1 MKYKVLFATTLA
13 ALGTT
18 AAHAQSSV
26 TLYGLLDAGISYTN
40 NTRVGNTGHSNVA
53 LSNAMMQS
61 SRWGLRGSEDLGGG
75 LKAVFVLENG
85 FTLTNGKLGQG
96 GREFGRNAYVGLS
109 SNDLGTL
116 TVGRQNEFMYD
127 WVSRV
132 SMENFNGAGG
142 NVFAH
147 ALDNDN
153 MLGTF
158 RVNNAVKYQSA
169 NYAGLTFG
177 GLFGFSNQAGG
188 FGNNRAYSFGAMY
201 NNGPILATLG
211 YTQVNNS
218 LTNSTA
224 GLGVVTN
231 TGGAVD
237 SSAASTSADAAL
249 TGGRQRIF
257 GGGLNYTFGPAK
269 VGFVITDSKLD
280 NATGF
285 TSGTSALSLA
295 NSAYVHFTN
304 YEVNAHYNVTP
315 ALTLGAAYTYTDG
328 KFSNAQNSVSPKWS
342 QVSLSSDYN
351 LSKRTDVYAVANWSH
366 LSGGLSAQAGSG
378 LAAFEGASSYIGGIA
393 ATKNQVVVGAGMRT
407 RF

>member
-1 MKYKVLFATTLA
+1 MKQKVIFAATLA
-13 ALGTT
+13 ALGAT

-40 NTRVGNTGHSNVA
+40 NTRVGTTGHSNVA

-61 SRWGLRGSEDLGGG
+61 NRWGLRGSEDLGGG
-75 LKAVFVLENG
+75 LKALFVLENG
-85 FTLTNGKLGQG
+85 FTLSNGKLGQG
-96 GREFGRNAYVGLS
+96 GREFGRAAYVGVS

-142 NVFAH
+142 NTFAH
-147 ALDNDN
+147 VMDNDN

-158 RVNNAVKYQSA
+158 RVNNAVKYQSP
-169 NYAGLTFG
+169 NYYGLTVG

-188 FGNNRAYSFGAMY
+188 FGNNRAYSFGALY

-211 YTQVNNS
+211 YTQLNNNINS
-218 LTNSTA
+218 LNSS
-224 GLGVVTN
+224 
-231 TGGAVD
+231 GAVD
-237 SSAASTSADAAL
+237 NSANGSG
-249 TGGRQRIF
+249 TGDQNFTAGRQRTF

-269 VGFVITDSKLD
+269 VGFVITDTKLN
-280 NATGF
+280 NATAFPGG
-285 TSGTSALSLA
+285 GTLTAA

-304 YEVNAHYNVTP
+304 YEVNAHYSLTP
-315 ALTLGAAYTYTDG
+315 ALTLGAAYTFTDG
-328 KFSNAQNSVSPKWS
+328 KFDNPQNSASPKWS
-342 QVSLSSDYN
+342 QVSLLSDYTV
-351 LSKRTDVYAVANWSH
+351 SKRTDLYAVANWSH
-366 LSGGLSAQAGSG
+366 LNGGLN
-378 LAAFEGASSYIGGIA
+378 LAAPGNSSLTAFAGASSYIGGIA
-393 ATKNQVVVGAGMRT
+393 ATKNQVVVGAGIRT

>member
-1 MKYKVLFATTLA
+1 MKYKVLFSTMLA

-26 TLYGLLDAGISYTN
+26 TLYGLMDAGISYTN
-40 NTRVGNTGHSNVA
+40 NTRFGNTGHSNVA

-61 SRWGLRGSEDLGGG
+61 NRWGMRGTEDLGGG
-75 LKAVFVLENG
+75 LKALFVLENG

-109 SNDLGTL
+109 SNQLGTL

-132 SMENFNGAGG
+132 SMENYNGAGG

-153 MLGTF
+153 MLGSF

-169 NYAGLTFG
+169 NYSGLTFG

-218 LTNSTA
+218 LANNAA

-237 SSAASTSADAAL
+237 SSAASTTADAVL
-249 TGGRQRIF
+249 TAGRQRIF
-257 GGGLNYTFGPAK
+257 GGGLNYKFGPAT

-285 TSGTSALSLA
+285 AGTTTLSLA

-315 ALTLGAAYTYTDG
+315 AWTLGAAYTFTDG
-328 KFSNAQNSVSPKWS
+328 KFSNAQNSASPKWN
-342 QVSLSSDYN
+342 QVGLSSDYN

-366 LSGGLSAQAGSG
+366 LSGGLSAQAGSP
-378 LAAFEGASSYIGGIA
+378 LVAFEGASSYIGGIA
-393 ATKNQVVVGAGMRT
+393 ATKNQVVVGAGIRT